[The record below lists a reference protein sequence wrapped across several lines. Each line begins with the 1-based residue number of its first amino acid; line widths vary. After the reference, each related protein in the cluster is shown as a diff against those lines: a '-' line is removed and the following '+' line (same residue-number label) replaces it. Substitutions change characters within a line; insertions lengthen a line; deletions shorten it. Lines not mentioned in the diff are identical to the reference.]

1 MAREA
6 CSKQLHVQ
14 KKGCMVGA
22 SLGAFQVQKE
32 CWWDWSTEVE
42 G

>member
-1 MAREA
+1 MFQAVA
-6 CSKQLHVQ
+6 GA